1 MKFSKAIVSLVILL
15 NAAFTV
21 AVLYIFYRIGVEPTT
36 LIGAWFGFTT
46 IELWAL
52 AGIKSGRLKHGMT
65 RRRYSEGI
73 LEEEIDQPK
82 ILGSRGKRG
91 FHYFE

>member
-21 AVLYIFYRIGVEPTT
+21 TVLFIFYRIGAEPTT

-52 AGIKSGRLKHGMT
+52 AGIKKREIEKQNDK
-65 RRRYSEGI
+65 
-73 LEEEIDQPK
+73 EEIQ
-82 ILGSRGKRG
+82 
-91 FHYFE
+91 

>member
-21 AVLYIFYRIGVEPTT
+21 AVLFIFYKVGTEPTT

-52 AGIKSGRLKHGMT
+52 AGIKKREIEIRNDK
-65 RRRYSEGI
+65 
-73 LEEEIDQPK
+73 EEA
-82 ILGSRGKRG
+82 
-91 FHYFE
+91 